1 MDEVEHWA
9 NQDEVATLI
18 PVGVL
23 VKSQTGSS
31 ISKHCTCRELSPTHT
46 DFLTLRLRPGL
57 DIVVTSGNCL
67 KILNTLSSSEMFTN
81 VDITAC
87 KPCPYGQ
94 ER

>member
-31 ISKHCTCRELSPTHT
+31 ISKH
-46 DFLTLRLRPGL
+46 
-57 DIVVTSGNCL
+57 
-67 KILNTLSSSEMFTN
+67 
-81 VDITAC
+81 
-87 KPCPYGQ
+87 
-94 ER
+94 